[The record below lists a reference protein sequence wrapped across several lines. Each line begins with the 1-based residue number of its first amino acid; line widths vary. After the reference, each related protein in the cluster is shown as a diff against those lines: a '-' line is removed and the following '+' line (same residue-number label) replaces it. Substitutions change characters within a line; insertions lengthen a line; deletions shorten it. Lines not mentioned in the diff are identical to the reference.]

1 MCYLNVNDVIYREK
15 HNKILIQLKNKLLF
29 CDETPM
35 LKNYDYLQNM
45 FVYSYEYLDIEN
57 KILLIIVIDDIL
69 FYLINVLINTEI
81 ILNSYLYY

>member
-1 MCYLNVNDVIYREK
+1 MYYLNVNDVIYREK
-15 HNKILIQLKNKLLF
+15 PNKILIQLKNKLLF

-57 KILLIIVIDDIL
+57 KILLIKVIEE
-69 FYLINVLINTEI
+69 YNEVKMNEK
-81 ILNSYLYY
+81 NNKRSNY